1 MARKKIEMKTR
12 PRLKASTFADD
23 IIERKKGNF
32 PTAREGSGRAGA
44 KSIST
49 ALDEPSARPL
59 AKRGSRE
66 VTRLGRPS
74 MDVDGRQKRLPGF
87 KDVTG
92 PAERVSKPSLPV
104 PKAEVPSLSRA
115 SKVGMGARALTGLG
129 ALAYSPD
136 VGEGSDK
143 PRNYP
148 GEGLSQ
154 VGPTK
159 PAAKPVAKSTG
170 APAPKMSAATTTAS
184 KPAASKP
191 VAKPVASKP
200 VAKPVASKPTP
211 KPAAT
216 RASLKP
222 VPRVAKPSRA
232 DTGRDDF
239 MADLRASARKMRDTS
254 SEMASSTG
262 RMKEKMGEFA
272 SSFKRGGAIKSRG
285 DGIAQRGK
293 TKGRFR

>member
-1 MARKKIEMKTR
+1 MARKKVEMKTR

-32 PTAREGSGRAGA
+32 PTTSEGSGRAGA
-44 KSIST
+44 KSVST

-59 AKRGSRE
+59 AKRGSSE
-66 VTRLGRPS
+66 VARPGRPS

-92 PAERVSKPSLPV
+92 PAERVSKPSLPA

-159 PAAKPVAKSTG
+159 PAAKPAAKSTG

-184 KPAASKP
+184 KPA
-191 VAKPVASKP
+191 ASKP

-272 SSFKRGGAIKSRG
+272 SSFKKGGAIKSRG

-293 TKGRFR
+293 TKGRFV